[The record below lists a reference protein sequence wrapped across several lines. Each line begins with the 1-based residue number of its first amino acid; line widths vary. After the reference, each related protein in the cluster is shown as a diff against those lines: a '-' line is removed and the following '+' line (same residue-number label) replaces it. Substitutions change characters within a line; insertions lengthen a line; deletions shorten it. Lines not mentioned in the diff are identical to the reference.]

1 MVWRTSNFLDEA
13 GDPLN
18 TKNIQPEIVG
28 LFRTVSD
35 VIIEGKVN
43 KQKVKQLRSEKEI
56 AQFKEILGAIHCH
69 LVKIKKTWKEITMS
83 DHGPHHH
90 G

>member
-35 VIIEGKVN
+35 VIIEGEVN
-43 KQKVKQLRSEKEI
+43 KENKLKL
-56 AQFKEILGAIHCH
+56 ILCLI
-69 LVKIKKTWKEITMS
+69 L
-83 DHGPHHH
+83 
-90 G
+90 